1 MNIDPELREMAE
13 LMKGRQLPGGEVD
26 IAAARQGLLAMVG
39 QPEADHRVEVSERTV
54 EGPPGAP
61 DVRVVTFCAR
71 GHDEPCAGVIYLHG
85 GGFMVGAP
93 ETEWGVAVAAALAVN
108 GIVVSVDY
116 RLAPENPYP
125 AAVEDSYAALTWMAR
140 HSEDLG
146 IDPRRIAVA
155 GISAGG
161 TLASALTLMARDRGG
176 PNIAYQHLIIPAFDD
191 RLETPSMRTFTE
203 TPMWSRG
210 LAEISWRRYLG
221 DRKDV
226 PAYAAPARATDF
238 HGLPPAYIAVSEF
251 DPLRDEGI
259 DYARSLLNAG
269 VTVELHVFPGTFHGS
284 TIVADAAISKRQ
296 TEEAAV
302 VLRRALRL
310 ALVGDDAS
318 RNDAPDQPEASAE
331 HQRSAER
338 CG

>member
-13 LMKGRQLPGGEVD
+13 LLKGRQAAGGEVD

-39 QPEADHRVEVSERTV
+39 QPAPDPRVEVTERTV

-61 DVRVVTFCAR
+61 DVRVVTFSAR
-71 GHDEPCAGVIYLHG
+71 GHDDPCAGVIYLHG

-93 ETEWGVAVAAALAVN
+93 ETEWGVAVAAAVAVS

-125 AAVEDSYAALTWMAR
+125 AAVEDSYAALTWMAL
-140 HSEDLG
+140 HSEELG
-146 IDPRRIAVA
+146 IDPERIAVA

-161 TLASALTLMARDRGG
+161 TLAAALTLMARDRGG
-176 PNIAYQHLIIPAFDD
+176 PHIAYQHLVIPAFDD

-203 TPMWSRG
+203 TPMWTRG

-221 DRKDV
+221 DRRDV

-269 VTVELHVFPGTFHGS
+269 VSVELHVFPGTFHGS

-302 VLRRALRL
+302 VLRRALRPTL
-310 ALVGDDAS
+310 IGDVS
-318 RNDAPDQPEASAE
+318 PRNDAHDQPEASAE
-331 HQRSAER
+331 HQ
-338 CG
+338 